1 MGVST
6 SPAQS
11 CRRRSTPNRRVDDV
25 AGEPQ
30 SSKGPALQ
38 DILLVQQGTT
48 AQGHKALLS
57 HSLKEL
63 TFTQHSQSVL
73 RTKDMNTKLLDGLEM
88 FLSVG
93 VMFLNSSKLEMA
105 GGCNIYSPPTRE
117 SHLEPLPNFL
127 RRLRID
133 RW

>member
-1 MGVST
+1 MG
-6 SPAQS
+6 SP
-11 CRRRSTPNRRVDDV
+11 RPLHKDRPWRYTPSRRVVDV

-48 AQGHKALLS
+48 AQGYKALLS

-88 FLSVG
+88 FLG
-93 VMFLNSSKLEMA
+93 VCVCDVLVLQQLQNGRGMA
-105 GGCNIYSPPTRE
+105 YI
-117 SHLEPLPNFL
+117 
-127 RRLRID
+127 
-133 RW
+133 

>member
-1 MGVST
+1 MMGVST
-6 SPAQS
+6 SPTQD
-11 CRRRSTPNRRVDDV
+11 RPRRSTLSRRVVDV
-25 AGEPQ
+25 VGEPQ

-88 FLSVG
+88 FLG
-93 VMFLNSSKLEMA
+93 V
-105 GGCNIYSPPTRE
+105 CV
-117 SHLEPLPNFL
+117 
-127 RRLRID
+127 
-133 RW
+133 